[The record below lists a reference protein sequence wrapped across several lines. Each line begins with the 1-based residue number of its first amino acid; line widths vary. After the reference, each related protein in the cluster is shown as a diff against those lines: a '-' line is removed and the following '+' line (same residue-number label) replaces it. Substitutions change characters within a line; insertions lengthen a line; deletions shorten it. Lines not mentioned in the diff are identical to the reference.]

1 MNKTVGKK
9 IREYREA
16 KGISQEDLAE
26 RLQISRSTYQRIEN
40 GDTNSWIN
48 YLEKISKEL
57 EVSPN
62 EFLKGDESFVQVNHE
77 NTSETQAND
86 NNTVGNVVQHQT
98 INYNLPD
105 KLIEQYETRISE
117 YKEEITALKE
127 RIKNLEA
134 GF

>member
-40 GDTNSWIN
+40 GDTNSWVN
-48 YLEKISKEL
+48 YLGKLSEEL
-57 EVSPN
+57 EVSPDDLLRN
-62 EFLKGDESFVQVNHE
+62 EDNFVQIN
-77 NTSETQAND
+77 NDSAAND
-86 NNTVGNVVQHQT
+86 NTIGSVVQHQT
-98 INYNLPD
+98 IHYTLSD

-127 RIKNLEA
+127 RIKNLET